1 MVLQAKAFSM
11 LPTDVWMEDTVLSS
25 KLFIGCSSR
34 KMDVYPL
41 LRVDQRLNEYLL
53 LGPMSGKRSLLAKP
67 SMLQLHHQHGKFC
80 FGLHDR
86 CGECGHVFQARN
98 LTGSREEP
106 PVVSGGYQSAEPQSC
121 STLPGFLTWATVPQI
136 TNSFPQRNA

>member
-1 MVLQAKAFSM
+1 M

-67 SMLQLHHQHGKFC
+67 SMLQLHH
-80 FGLHDR
+80 
-86 CGECGHVFQARN
+86 
-98 LTGSREEP
+98 
-106 PVVSGGYQSAEPQSC
+106 
-121 STLPGFLTWATVPQI
+121 
-136 TNSFPQRNA
+136 